1 MGSLEPP
8 SESPE
13 PDGPTGRTQPTY
25 INLGEVRA
33 HLLPSKA
40 GRPRTPGSPS
50 ATPQPLPPPLP
61 KKTLTRTQSLPNRGA
76 PSPSAGRGGQTRRPL
91 VGSLSVDES
100 QAEAGPTCAPARLAL
115 ELDAELGLRLHDL
128 HSPEALHAALAAR
141 QLEGLRAIHARLRAR
156 FLGGRPGP
164 CLPGHGFRLLDSA
177 PCVESGDAFYY
188 RVVRVDEEAWHILAA
203 KVPKSGSEVPDPWGL
218 ELQASLP
225 PHFNLQGLC
234 GPLPEGAL
242 PAEPWRG
249 PAALATEV
257 PERTVAQ
264 WLAEAGAVRAQR
276 PADHGPKVPS
286 DLPVAGPG
294 HRVTLD
300 SGQRVTALRQTPVP
314 GADGPGPQSR
324 QSQPKPVARAPPSQ
338 PPVPKAEAGD
348 RPEGPGDQEAA
359 EKVEEPEPEEDT
371 GEKAEEGPAP
381 LAHGGPQEKARKE
394 RPGREERPRKERPRK
409 EEKRR
414 KEERPRKERPR
425 AAREPGETA
434 PWRWEARE
442 GGHRP
447 WARDSRDR
455 EHRKKQAWASP
466 RPQAEEDRSPGRQK
480 HRQGKGRD

>member
-1 MGSLEPP
+1 MDRWCSSHGMGSLEPP

-276 PADHGPKVPS
+276 PAEFAWAAALLLLGRARRCPPEQT
-286 DLPVAGPG
+286 PI
-294 HRVTLD
+294 
-300 SGQRVTALRQTPVP
+300 ALRIL
-314 GADGPGPQSR
+314 SM
-324 QSQPKPVARAPPSQ
+324 
-338 PPVPKAEAGD
+338 
-348 RPEGPGDQEAA
+348 
-359 EKVEEPEPEEDT
+359 
-371 GEKAEEGPAP
+371 
-381 LAHGGPQEKARKE
+381 
-394 RPGREERPRKERPRK
+394 
-409 EEKRR
+409 
-414 KEERPRKERPR
+414 R
-425 AAREPGETA
+425 AAGTLALGRPLVLRRVSDPSVNNA
-434 PWRWEARE
+434 PSA
-442 GGHRP
+442 GAGLP
-447 WARDSRDR
+447 CGQQVA
-455 EHRKKQAWASP
+455 
-466 RPQAEEDRSPGRQK
+466 PQP
-480 HRQGKGRD
+480 QGLDHWGMGQPEV